1 MRQRAAIVLAL
12 LAALFPALGSVGP
25 AAAAGF
31 TNAAGAAGAGS
42 PKAPLPVLAAR
53 AYDGVVQPL
62 TWSSQVAASRTTP
75 ACDDATDVDPAATAP
90 APEVT
95 SQLRGSAVVPQG
107 WHSIDRAGRNP
118 GSRGPP
124 CSARF

>member
-12 LAALFPALGSVGP
+12 LAAFFPALGSVGP
-25 AAAAGF
+25 ASAAGF
-31 TNAAGAAGAGS
+31 TNATGAAGAGS
-42 PKAPLPVLAAR
+42 SKAPLPVLAAR
-53 AYDGVVQPL
+53 AHDGVVQPL
-62 TWSSQVAASRTTP
+62 AWPSQVAASRTTP

-90 APEVT
+90 ALRLT
-95 SQLRGSAVVPQG
+95 SQLTGSVVVPRR
-107 WHSIDRAGRNP
+107 WHSLDRAGRNP